1 MTKTWLAS
9 VSLLLLAA
17 LPCAAQDPAPEP
29 TTAELLERLR
39 ELEEQVKQLQSKETA
54 PAANQ
59 GAGDEFR
66 LGEEPDEFRL
76 DAPPAKAKE
85 DEPPGPLER
94 SVYRNRA
101 GGYGNRHN
109 YGYADDGT
117 GIGFDFGKGIR
128 LKIGGQIRARAE
140 YRDPADLRIP
150 GQAGRP
156 LTDDASDAS
165 DFILLRTRINFDVML
180 GRHLRAFVELQ
191 DSRVWGDTET
201 NEDTAEVFVR
211 QAFVEIAEPFDLPLW
226 VWAGRWKLPS
236 LGDLRLIF
244 TAEFNNVTRSWD
256 GVQVF
261 GHLGGTRTDPFI
273 WFTAFAANVREGR
286 VGTRT
291 GDENDDFWFNGI
303 YATVHGIG
311 NFTVDLYGFWRHLS
325 DRVFTSEKR
334 SRLGDRKDFTLG
346 ARIADDWGFLGY
358 SAEAA
363 WQYGDQAGDRVR
375 AWAAAAKGWIKFELD
390 EQSHVAFLAE
400 YAYASG
406 DRDPDDG
413 KIQTFDPLAPS
424 VHRPHGRID
433 NFVWSNVHDVMLGVR
448 YAPLKWLTFRLEGHA
463 FWLDKRK
470 DAWYFRPRTE
480 LRRDPTGRA
489 SSFVGSEVD
498 FWVTAKVWDHLKIRA
513 GYSRFFVADFV
524 RDTGKNTPG
533 RGSGADQDWAFLT
546 LEIDF

>member
-1 MTKTWLAS
+1 MTKTWIAGLA
-9 VSLLLLAA
+9 LLLVCA
-17 LPCAAQDPAPEP
+17 LPCAAQDPEP
-29 TTAELLERLR
+29 SSAELLERLKQ
-39 ELEEQVKQLQSKETA
+39 LEDQVKELKAQQ
-54 PAANQ
+54 PAAE
-59 GAGDEFR
+59 AGSAGEFR
-66 LGEEPDEFRL
+66 LGEEPEEFRL
-76 DAPPAKAKE
+76 DPPPAAPKE
-85 DEPPGPLER
+85 EEPGPLER

-101 GGYGNRHN
+101 GGYGNFHN
-109 YGYADDGT
+109 YGFVDDGK
-117 GIGFDFGKGIR
+117 GIGFDFGNGIR
-128 LKIGGQIRARAE
+128 FKLGGQIRARAE

-156 LTDDASDAS
+156 ASDDSSDAS
-165 DFILLRTRINFDVML
+165 DFILLRTRIDFDVML
-180 GRHLRAFVELQ
+180 GRHLRAYVELQ

-201 NEDTAEVFVR
+201 NQDTAEVFVR

-226 VWAGRWKLPS
+226 VWAGRWKLPD
-236 LGDLRLIF
+236 LGDRRLIF
-244 TAEFNNVTRSWD
+244 TADFNNVTRSWD

-261 GHLGGTRTDPFI
+261 GHLGGTRTDPFV

-334 SRLGDRKDFTLG
+334 ARLGDRKDFTLG

-375 AWAAAAKGWIKFELD
+375 AWAAAAKGWVKVELD
-390 EQSHVAFLAE
+390 ERSHVAFLAE

-413 KIQTFDPLAPS
+413 KRQTFDSLAPAIN
-424 VHRPHGRID
+424 VNYGRMD

-448 YAPLKWLTFRLEGHA
+448 YAPLKWLEFHLEGHA

-470 DAWYFRPRTE
+470 DAWYFRPNVV
-480 LRRDPTGRA
+480 LRQDPTGRA
-489 SSFVGSEVD
+489 GSFVGSELDLWFSARVY
-498 FWVTAKVWDHLKIRA
+498 DHLTIRG
-513 GYSRFFVADFV
+513 GYSRFFAGEFV
-524 RDTGKNTPG
+524 RDTGKNTAG
-533 RGSGADQDWAFLT
+533 RGSGADQDWAFLS
-546 LEIDF
+546 LRLDF